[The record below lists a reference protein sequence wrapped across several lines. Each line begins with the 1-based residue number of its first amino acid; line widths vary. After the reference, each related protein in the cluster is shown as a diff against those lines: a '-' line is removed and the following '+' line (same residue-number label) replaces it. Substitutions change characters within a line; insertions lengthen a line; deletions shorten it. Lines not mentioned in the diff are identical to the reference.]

1 MMQPCTIVSSL
12 GKLIWFCGSFTAR
25 SKGRGNHIWT
35 KKRKTEKSHR
45 KNLKGGWRIKNG
57 RTKRTAGPLT
67 PMPARKNKKEAMARQ
82 GYKEAALRRQAKLNL
97 PLNRGRG
104 IYNWIKNEGREKEP
118 ENPKWRLRKPERK
131 ESSSSRAVDTLDC
144 LQKTRKHWR
153 QGHMKAALHRNAKLN
168 LPLNV
173 QI

>member
-1 MMQPCTIVSSL
+1 
-12 GKLIWFCGSFTAR
+12 
-25 SKGRGNHIWT
+25 
-35 KKRKTEKSHR
+35 
-45 KNLKGGWRIKNG
+45 
-57 RTKRTAGPLT
+57 
-67 PMPARKNKKEAMARQ
+67 MPARKNKKEAMARQ

-144 LQKTRKHWR
+144 LQKTRKH
-153 QGHMKAALHRNAKLN
+153 
-168 LPLNV
+168 
-173 QI
+173 